1 MAAPKSPRTGPVLD
15 AGTAGSIARRFME
28 QNLGMQFFTVSSVKK
43 VGQEW
48 HVSIVTLSGRG
59 TVKINALDGGV
70 VEYG

>member
-1 MAAPKSPRTGPVLD
+1 
-15 AGTAGSIARRFME
+15 ME